1 MRKLFSLIAAV
12 LFTGS
17 MMAADVVFSG
27 EDFTGG
33 SAHPGSE
40 FSITKSGVTVTANR
54 ALGTGSEL
62 RVFASDDANGTSTLT
77 VAAGTATIT
86 SIVGEFT
93 SQTKMTFD
101 PQEPNAS
108 DWTIEATKQIRLSKL
123 TVTISGG
130 TPATPAEQL
139 QQYIN
144 DLTTLK
150 GFVEQFVG
158 IVEGADQLVQQA
170 EQLIALGNLALLSGD
185 EATIQSAVS
194 QAEAK
199 VAEVINIALSK
210 GKEGLK
216 AQLDQLLTGV
226 GECDECPA
234 LVAAA
239 KELIDAIAWDPSKSV
254 SQNVEAIMQKANAII
269 ERTQKQIDAILNPAG
284 DITTCA
290 EAAEA
295 ALSVSDNNVLYND
308 GAVYTIQGYVTG
320 IKIAYSSQHNNL
332 SFWMA
337 DTKDGGEVLQA
348 YRCTP
353 ESAEALPE
361 EGDLV
366 EVTGSLTKYNS
377 TPEFAQGCSCVII
390 EKAST
395 EPQMEYFLS
404 GTFNSW
410 VTGDESYR
418 LYPNPAADGEYMCL
432 VDLVEGAGLKVV
444 GTVEGMAGST
454 IWYPDG
460 MDNEYIVPTTDQYM
474 VYFRPDGQ
482 GGEGWHYGYI
492 YVEPYQEPQVPLYD
506 VAEAIA
512 AELAKDDVIQVR
524 GIITKIEFKGK
535 NFAKYGSVCF
545 YVKDASGAEGEFEFF
560 NCYSL
565 DEKKFTVSD
574 PEFDETSTQWAQ
586 FDAVTDEDG
595 NVIEVGDLIIAQ
607 GKYEFYNN
615 QKHELQQN
623 CYLIDVQKG
632 VGPEPQT
639 IELDVVYCEA
649 LYFTDED
656 SGVRGLQFNLYK
668 DYDSST
674 ETVTYPDFYIGVAP
688 KSETALAGTYSAN
701 DIYFVEMDIAENTTV
716 EAEEILSD
724 FVVTWLRKDEEGNN
738 WYQYTFKFLGDDGN
752 TYIINLE
759 ETDTRA
765 YDDNTGAEVEI
776 DEEGGSSV
784 EPGYYLVGSFTE
796 WEPLSS
802 YMLSLN
808 QAAEAEEY
816 MIEVRLFAGN
826 EFKVVQVDEAGAWT
840 WFPDGENN
848 NYVVSEDL
856 GIVTVYF
863 RPNYDG
869 GSDWFYNCIYIAQGG
884 QPDEWDF
891 VTAQYDQYDD
901 GSVDVALLTSEGWS
915 RTSSGWSVDVAGTAL
930 ILNIFPQN
938 SEDMS
943 DLTGNYSSEDGTL
956 DIDYSYA
963 LTWDGQSSSFDVLLF
978 TSGTVTVAFNQDQS
992 GYILTYD
999 LLDADGN
1006 EYAGTAEIPLAAVE
1020 PVDMTFEFAYN
1031 QAATEVTVTPSDDE
1045 NKWDYFLL
1053 TKEEY
1058 ESYFESDPNAVAEY
1072 SYEYWGDDYA
1082 EAGARSLTFS
1092 GESEGEYVLVVYGCN
1107 GGVTTPGFAFE
1118 FTILAPVNQYYLVGT
1133 FNNWTPSSDYVLT
1146 ANEAAETEEYMIR
1159 LAVEE
1164 NDEFK
1169 VVYVA
1174 YNEETGER
1182 EWTWFPAQGG
1192 NYVIYH
1198 DYAGIVNVYCRPNY
1212 DGNEDWYYN
1221 CLYVQKYDP
1230 QVIDINIQS
1239 GVIFSNYTSSQNP
1252 WWRLEAEDD
1261 EYHVRIDVVLG
1272 ITTIAGEYTFDDLDV
1287 DYTYVSDIETGTK
1300 VVFTDGSFTV
1310 TVEEGGVVIFN
1321 GSFIGND
1328 FNTYNIY
1335 LRYAEPTPEQTVDLQ
1350 ITGAQIAQ
1358 DYYGNNYLYGTS
1370 ADGTYVQFYLPVDE
1384 EGNPVD
1390 GEYANGSYIEIN
1402 EKSLNVYTDSYSV
1415 ETQED
1420 GSIIITAEILCY
1432 GNTLFRVRMTDA
1444 ESFPQGIEEITAD
1457 GQTVKVLRNGHVFI
1471 LRGDKIFNLQGILVK

>member
-17 MMAADVVFSG
+17 MMAA
-27 EDFTGG
+27 
-33 SAHPGSE
+33 
-40 FSITKSGVTVTANR
+40 
-54 ALGTGSEL
+54 
-62 RVFASDDANGTSTLT
+62 
-77 VAAGTATIT
+77 
-86 SIVGEFT
+86 
-93 SQTKMTFD
+93 
-101 PQEPNAS
+101 
-108 DWTIEATKQIRLSKL
+108 
-123 TVTISGG
+123 
-130 TPATPAEQL
+130 
-139 QQYIN
+139 
-144 DLTTLK
+144 
-150 GFVEQFVG
+150 
-158 IVEGADQLVQQA
+158 
-170 EQLIALGNLALLSGD
+170 
-185 EATIQSAVS
+185 
-194 QAEAK
+194 
-199 VAEVINIALSK
+199 ALS
-210 GKEGLK
+210 
-216 AQLDQLLTGV
+216 
-226 GECDECPA
+226 
-234 LVAAA
+234 
-239 KELIDAIAWDPSKSV
+239 
-254 SQNVEAIMQKANAII
+254 
-269 ERTQKQIDAILNPAG
+269 
-284 DITTCA
+284 CA
-290 EAAEA
+290 EAVEQANSGSTA
-295 ALSVSDNNVLYND
+295 TVTVR
-308 GAVYTIQGYVTG
+308 GYVTE
-320 IKIAYSSQHNNL
+320 IAYAWKNGST

-337 DTKDGGEVLQA
+337 DTKDGGKVFEA
-348 YRCTP
+348 YKC
-353 ESAEALPE
+353 ECEEADAPAV
-361 EGDLV
+361 GDLV
-366 EVTGSLTKYNS
+366 EATGTLSMFQTTAEL
-377 TPEFAQGCSCVII
+377 AAGCTVVII
-390 EKAST
+390 ERAENGGGGGEEESDADVVFVGSDFAGQGVSGTGGPIELTKEGITVAASNGYGQDGYAVRIYKNST
-395 EPQMEYFLS
+395 FSISSSDKKIEKIKFQFYGTYTGGLNAEIEVNALEWSVESMASQARLDKIEIFLEGGGSVTPGMKHIRLVPGVWDLDGALFAAATLNYVPDNSSLSMSLLATATLSKWFEFDDETSAYVGEIPEDARAIAFGRFNPSGAPAEGPDASMLVTSLWNHTGILEIDPSMKYTIDGWPDASDAAQNCPGHWGDIIEPEVEYFLT
-404 GTFNSW
+404 GTFNGW
-410 VTGDESYR
+410 VTGDPSYK
-418 LYPNPAADGEYMCL
+418 LYPNPATEGEYMLL
-432 VDLVEGAGLKVV
+432 VDFEAGAEFKVI
-444 GTVEGMAGST
+444 GTVVDIPGST
-454 IWYPDG
+454 EWYPDG
-460 MDNEYIVPTTDQYM
+460 ENNDYVIDQAGQYM

-492 YVEPYQEPQVPLYD
+492 YVEPYQEPEIPLYD

-512 AELAKDDVIQVR
+512 AELTDGDEIKVR
-524 GIITKIEFKGK
+524 GVITKMEFKGK
-535 NFAKYGSVCF
+535 NFAKYGSVNI
-545 YVKDASGAEGEFEFF
+545 YVADATGAEGEFEFY

-565 DEKKFTVSD
+565 EADTFKTSS
-574 PEFDETSTQWAQ
+574 PEYDATSTAWAQ
-586 FDAVTDEDG
+586 FDAVTDKNG
-595 NVIEVGDLIIAQ
+595 NVIEVGDIVIAQ
-607 GKYEFYNN
+607 GKYKLFNTT
-615 QKHELQQN
+615 HELN
-623 CYLIDVQKG
+623 TGCYLIDVQKG

-639 IELDVVYCEA
+639 IELDVVYSEA

-674 ETVTYPDFYIGVAP
+674 GTVTYPDFYIGVAP

-701 DIYFVEMDIAENTTV
+701 DIYFVEMDIAANTTV

-724 FVVTWLRKDEEGNN
+724 FVVTWLGKDEDGYN

-765 YDDNTGAEVEI
+765 YDNDTGAGVEI
-776 DEEGGSSV
+776 DEEGGSSI

-808 QAAEAEEY
+808 QAAETEEY
-816 MIEVRLFAGN
+816 MIEVRLFAED
-826 EFKVVQVDEAGAWT
+826 EFKVVQVDEAGAWN

-869 GSDWFYNCIYIAQGG
+869 GSDWFYNCIYVAQGG

-915 RTSSGWSVDVAGTAL
+915 RTGSSWTVDVAGTAL

-938 SEDMS
+938 SADMS

-978 TSGTVTVAFNQDQS
+978 TSGNVTVAFNQDQS

-1031 QAATEVTVTPSDDE
+1031 QAATEVTVTPSDNE
-1045 NKWDYFLL
+1045 NPWDYLLL

-1092 GESEGEYVLVVYGCN
+1092 GESEGEYVLVVFGCN

-1182 EWTWFPAQGG
+1182 EWTWFPAQGD

-1198 DYAGIVNVYCRPNY
+1198 DYAGTVNVYCRPNY

-1239 GVIFSNYTSSQNP
+1239 GVIFHDYTSSQNP
-1252 WWRLEAEDD
+1252 WWRLEAEND
-1261 EYHVRIDVVLG
+1261 EYHVRIDVVYG
-1272 ITTIAGEYTFDDLDV
+1272 ITTIAGEYTFEDLDV

-1350 ITGAQIAQ
+1350 ITGAQITQ

-1402 EKSLNVYTDSYSV
+1402 ENSLNVYSDSYSV

-1457 GQTVKVLRNGHVFI
+1457 GQTIKVLHNGHVFI